1 MKSSA
6 SIGDLGAL
14 FSSDG
19 GSSTQGLMGADKIR
33 NPSRL
38 IAIQVVEAWD
48 IPWDCVADE
57 DHSFKPVRAWI
68 SCDNGKPSMTAMV
81 NSKQPVWNETFTI
94 VDPDAKKLEVAL
106 KDIDPDGTIDEIGR
120 KVVRFNLQRAR
131 YISISRRVVLRPSK
145 KVKLFQKMQVVP
157 SQSKIR
163 IIAEPAK
170 SVSFSFKV
178 LELGSFQHPF
188 YSAVNFEGGEKVK
201 FACQIEVGGVEITSA
216 KVTFSGKDVEFNER
230 LQIPCCGIG
239 SHSRVK
245 ISLIDAKTSVKLC
258 SALLPLPEVFEQD
271 GVLNVSGRVT
281 LPGQV
286 NFSSLQFIDKVE
298 QVNLKD
304 ATGAGGRSMMKGP
317 KSVGSLGLAITCK
330 AVPPTNLQG
339 ILGTPPSLG
348 DKYRLLFNSF
358 FGIPNDVDQWNSVQD
373 KSRGLFVLKM
383 F

>member
-1 MKSSA
+1 M
-6 SIGDLGAL
+6 
-14 FSSDG
+14 
-19 GSSTQGLMGADKIR
+19 
-33 NPSRL
+33 
-38 IAIQVVEAWD
+38 
-48 IPWDCVADE
+48 
-57 DHSFKPVRAWI
+57 
-68 SCDNGKPSMTAMV
+68 
-81 NSKQPVWNETFTI
+81 
-94 VDPDAKKLEVAL
+94 
-106 KDIDPDGTIDEIGR
+106 
-120 KVVRFNLQRAR
+120 
-131 YISISRRVVLRPSK
+131 
-145 KVKLFQKMQVVP
+145 
-157 SQSKIR
+157 
-163 IIAEPAK
+163 
-170 SVSFSFKV
+170 